1 MPSEDRPYRIA
12 ASPTYLARAI
22 AARSYVNL
30 KRALQ
35 PHGLAPTAWRVLAS
49 LHERDGRNIA
59 DLAEH
64 TATDRSNLGR
74 AIDAMAADG
83 LIDRRPAPRD
93 RRNTLIFMNDK
104 GHRQYAAVLPVV
116 RNISSGLLN
125 GMTDDEA
132 NLALDLLKRMLV
144 NAQSVASAE

>member
-1 MPSEDRPYRIA
+1 MSSEDRPYRIA
-12 ASPTYLARAI
+12 ASPAYLTRAI
-22 AARSYVNL
+22 AARSFVNL

-35 PHGLAPTAWRVLAS
+35 PQGLGPTAWRVLAS

-93 RRNTLIFMNDK
+93 RRNILIFLKDK
-104 GHRQYAAVLPVV
+104 GRRQFKTVLPVV
-116 RNISSGLLN
+116 EEISSDLLA
-125 GMTDDEA
+125 GMTDEEA
-132 NLALDLLKRMLV
+132 LLVLDLLKRMLA
-144 NAQSVASAE
+144 NAQGAAIPK